1 MKQNV
6 MNTENEIKVSG
17 INEALALNVMKN
29 VANIVMELELNYG
42 DLDEGDQRAE
52 QVEQA
57 RESLHN
63 AMRALGVLHAYE
75 VETSAKIKADM
86 TKEIEKNAKK

>member
-6 MNTENEIKVSG
+6 TNTIEVSS
-17 INEALALNVMKN
+17 ISEVQVLNLMKN
-29 VANIVMELELNYG
+29 VANIVIELELNYG

-63 AMRALGVLHAYE
+63 AMRALGVLHATE
-75 VETSAKIKADM
+75 IETSAKIKADM
-86 TKEIEKNAKK
+86 TKEIEKNAKR

>member
-17 INEALALNVMKN
+17 INEAQALNLMKN

>member
-17 INEALALNVMKN
+17 INEAQALNLMKN

-42 DLDEGDQRAE
+42 DLDEGDRRAE

-63 AMRALGVLHAYE
+63 AMRALGVLHATE
-75 VETSAKIKADM
+75 IETSAKIKADM
-86 TKEIEKNAKK
+86 TKEIEKNAKR

>member
-17 INEALALNVMKN
+17 INEAQALNLMKN

-63 AMRALGVLHAYE
+63 AMRALGVLHAIE
-75 VETSAKIKADM
+75 IETSAKIKADM
-86 TKEIEKNAKK
+86 TKEIEKNAKR

>member
-6 MNTENEIKVSG
+6 TNTIEVSS
-17 INEALALNVMKN
+17 ISEVQVLNLMKN
-29 VANIVMELELNYG
+29 VANVVMELELNYG

-52 QVEQA
+52 QVEQV

-63 AMRALGVLHAYE
+63 AMRALGVLHATE
-75 VETSAKIKADM
+75 IETNAKIEADAR
-86 TKEIEKNAKK
+86 KEIQ